1 MGNVVSSRF
10 KRFSFKSIRMRTFAS
25 ILPAFLV
32 TLLVVTLFSYNYS
45 QSIIQSQIQERM
57 TVQLSDISNEIFANL
72 STHSKVPEVLARTLE
87 SQASA
92 YTLDQ
97 YRTILSNVLMT
108 NKDTFGVGI
117 YFEPYRYDPNEKYF
131 STYAYR
137 DGEKIITTEQYSDPS
152 YNYPEQD
159 WYKIGM
165 KQMGITDPYY
175 DPGTDTTMATFTVP
189 FFDADQ
195 SLLGVITGDINL
207 KTMQEETGKAKVGKT
222 GWAILLDKQGNYIAG
237 PDKNKIMKLKI
248 SDEKNKSLA
257 SASSEMLEKDSGM
270 VKFSDSS
277 ATNQLYYE
285 KLPNTGWVLGLV
297 MPEKEL
303 YEPLHSLLRS
313 MVLIS
318 LVGLG
323 ITLLAVYFYGQ
334 FITRNLI
341 RINELSQTMAAGNFT
356 RTLTINSS
364 DEFGTMAQHM
374 NQMIEN
380 VRRLLGKVAENSLQV
395 ASTSEQLM
403 TSANQT
409 NQTTEA
415 VVNAIQEMSSGA
427 ETQLQGTL
435 ESARAMEEM
444 AIGVQRIAESSVHA
458 AETAEQV
465 SIQAQNGNV
474 KMTRA
479 IGQMKEMEDSV
490 TETAG
495 LIHSLG
501 SRSQQ
506 IGNIIGLIT
515 EISNQTNMLALNAAI
530 EAARAGE
537 YGRGFA
543 VVAGEVK
550 KLSEQTAQA
559 ASHIGSLV
567 SEIQLE
573 THKAVQ
579 SMNVNAGKVQ
589 EGSMMVSEAGQLFT
603 DIWIGIIE
611 INTQIQ
617 EVSSSTEQLLAGTEE
632 ITSTVDQMAGIAKQT
647 ANHSQNVA
655 ASSEEQLASMEE
667 VASSSKEL
675 ARMAEELQA
684 QITQFKVN

>member
-1 MGNVVSSRF
+1 
-10 KRFSFKSIRMRTFAS
+10 MRTFAS

-32 TLLVVTLFSYNYS
+32 TLLIVTLFSYNYS
-45 QSIIQSQIQERM
+45 QSIIQSQIQEKM

-97 YRTILSNVLMT
+97 YRTILSNVLMS

-165 KQMGITDPYY
+165 EKMGITDPYY
-175 DPGTDTTMATFTVP
+175 DPGTDTTMATFSVP

-237 PDKNKIMKLKI
+237 PDKEKIMKLKI
-248 SDEKNKSLA
+248 TDEKNKSLA
-257 SASSEMLEKDSGM
+257 SASSELLKNNSGM
-270 VKFSDSS
+270 VKFSDSK

-285 KLPNTGWVLGLV
+285 KLPNTGWLLGLV

-313 MVLIS
+313 IVLIS
-318 LVGLG
+318 LIGLG
-323 ITLLAVYFYGQ
+323 ITLLAVYFYVQ
-334 FITRNLI
+334 FITRKLI
-341 RINELSQTMAAGNFT
+341 RINELSQTMAGGNFT

-380 VRRLLGKVAENSLQV
+380 VRRLLGKVAESSLQV

-427 ETQLQGTL
+427 DTQLHGTL

-444 AIGVQRIAESSVHA
+444 AIGVQRIAESSVNA

-474 KMTRA
+474 KMTQA

-501 SRSQQ
+501 SRSEQ

-573 THKAVQ
+573 THKAVK
-579 SMNVNAGKVQ
+579 SMNANAGKVQ

-603 DIWIGIIE
+603 DILKGIVE

-617 EVSSSTEQLLAGTEE
+617 EVSSSSEQLLAGTEE